1 MTMLQ
6 SKEKHNSKKMGEYY
20 ATIKNDLTNIRQKKY
35 FLICES
41 CYWMATTLQNYHP
54 SCNNFII
61 FKQCPVCENK
71 IDRFTIPPD
80 LN

>member
-41 CYWMATTLQNYHP
+41 CFWMASTLSYFK
-54 SCNNFII
+54 STNNLSSIYG
-61 FKQCPVCENK
+61 QCPLCENK